1 MQFTSIMELR
11 IIFRMVE
18 ITDALILLGK
28 NDAAYLDPSL
38 LERGDKRGTTPQ
50 DVQIALPVVGEDE
63 DEQNSQLDELI
74 TAVTREAEKYHVQH
88 APAIRLLPEYVRL
101 SELLTETTQL
111 AESNAES
118 SGALPLHMGIEDLPL
133 LPIALELSAETPHV
147 LVAGGPGSG
156 RTSVL
161 HMCLFAL
168 ANHQSSRSPSHE
180 SARIV
185 LVDFRRSSRLLRS
198 LPGVWMYADTEE
210 RLLEVVEAL
219 KCELEARTAILR
231 EELQSEEEEE
241 LIEGKMAPIVLVID
255 DYDMLNILAKNPLAD
270 LKEFLLRARDL
281 RFHIIVAGSPND
293 LARPDPLLQQVRS
306 CRIGMILGGDPNDL
320 PLLGVRI
327 SDFPPGRGHLV
338 RRNRRYLVQVAHAEP
353 KEIISRVTAE
363 AQEIESI
370 PATRR
375 VLPRRT
381 PERKVSRDER

>member
-1 MQFTSIMELR
+1 MQFTSLMELR

-18 ITDALILLGK
+18 VTDSLILLGK
-28 NDAAYLDPSL
+28 NDAANLDPSL
-38 LERGDKRGTTPQ
+38 PGRGYKRGKTPQ
-50 DVQIALPVVGEDE
+50 EVQIALPVVGEDE

-118 SGALPLHMGIEDLPL
+118 SAALRLHLGIEDLSL

-161 HMCLFAL
+161 HICLFAL
-168 ANHQSSRSPSHE
+168 ANHQSSICPSP
-180 SARIV
+180 RIV

-198 LPGVWMYADTEE
+198 LPGVWMYADTAE
-210 RLLEVVEAL
+210 RLLEVVKAL
-219 KCELEARTAILR
+219 KSELEARTALLR
-231 EELQSEEEEE
+231 VELQSEEEEE
-241 LIEGKMAPIVLVID
+241 SIGGMMEPIVLVID
-255 DYDMLNILAKNPLAD
+255 DYDMLNILAQNPLTD

-281 RFHIIVAGSPND
+281 RFHVIVAGSPND